1 MRSIG
6 TREISPCFGERFGE
20 ESYQIYRTHVNN
32 TGRCYAIVSRYYA
45 IAGQYYAIASRYY
58 AIAGRCYAIVSRYI
72 NNAADALTLQ
82 VDALAMQA
90 ENSLCT
96 HNKEGVRVRFYA
108 GTTNFSLPA
117 SPKAA

>member
-1 MRSIG
+1 MLRIG

-20 ESYQIYRTHVNN
+20 ELYQIYRTHVNN
-32 TGRCYAIVSRYYA
+32 TGRCYAIVSRC
-45 IAGQYYAIASRYY
+45 Y
-58 AIAGRCYAIVSRYI
+58 AIAGRCYAIVSRCYAIASRYI

-90 ENSLCT
+90 ENSLCM